1 MNRKISSS
9 RPTTVALAFTGASG
23 LPFGLRLGEML
34 IAGGC
39 RLWLMLSKPAR
50 LVYGYDF
57 DDKLPSGTKETQ
69 EHFAERWSAPQGM
82 LEVFGESQW
91 TAPLASGSNP
101 PDALVVC
108 PCTSGT
114 LAAIAAGLAD
124 TLILRAADV
133 VLKERKDLI
142 LMPREMPF
150 STIHL
155 ENMLKLARA
164 GAVIMPPVPAFYT
177 HPKTIDELVDFV
189 VARVLDQLGLP
200 HNLQYRWRGGE
211 AAAPDQG

>member
-1 MNRKISSS
+1 M
-9 RPTTVALAFTGASG
+9 TVALAFTGASG
-23 LPFGLRLGEML
+23 LPFGLRLGEQL

-50 LVYGYDF
+50 LVYSCDCE
-57 DDKLPSGTKETQ
+57 DRLPSGTKETRQ
-69 EHFAERWSAPQGM
+69 YFAERWSAPEGM
-82 LEVFGESQW
+82 LEVFGENQW

-114 LAAIAAGLAD
+114 LAAIASGLAD

-133 VLKERKDLI
+133 VLKEHRKLI

-150 STIHL
+150 SVIHL
-155 ENMLKLARA
+155 ENMLRLARA
-164 GAVIMPPVPAFYT
+164 GAVIMPPVPAFYNR
-177 HPKTIDELVDFV
+177 PKTIDEIVDFV
-189 VARVLDQLGLP
+189 VGRVLDHLGLP
-200 HNLQYRWRGGE
+200 HELQRRWGDGNVG
-211 AAAPDQG
+211 AD

>member
-1 MNRKISSS
+1 MKPKISLSD
-9 RPTTVALAFTGASG
+9 PTTVALAFTGASG
-23 LPFGLRLGEML
+23 LPFGLRLGELL

-50 LVYGYDF
+50 LVYSYDCV
-57 DDKLPSGTKETQ
+57 DKLPSGTKETQ
-69 EHFAERWSAPQGM
+69 KYFAERWSAPPGM

-91 TAPLASGSNP
+91 TAPLASGSTP

-114 LAAIAAGLAD
+114 LAAMAAGLAD

-150 STIHL
+150 SAIHL

-177 HPKTIDELVDFV
+177 HPKTIGDIVDFV

-200 HNLQYRWRGGE
+200 HDLQHRWCGGE
-211 AAAPDQG
+211 TETNWG